1 VAKYCPQCHSF
12 EDATLE
18 FCPRDGALL
27 QTRDAPAG
35 GPTHAPEVQANALV
49 GAPVE
54 GKHPGG
60 EAGGGV
66 MPAAGRSQSTTASE
80 DDDRHQA
87 TMMLVLPEGGIEA
100 LRSQGAVPT
109 LSASSPKPAAPAA
122 RPAPAPPRPRPA
134 GPAGSAP
141 APSRPIT
148 SPTFAASPTA
158 PKPAAPKPAAAPA
171 KPTALP
177 GQSSLR
183 DFLTRTGLPPEKAV
197 AKIELVARA
206 VAKQRTDKR
215 GALTPEHIRFDK
227 PGGMGTIT
235 VVGPDDVAVDP
246 QTLAYYRAPDFDRN
260 DLSVQTDV
268 YALGCM
274 LFEALTGR
282 PPFRTGTPDE
292 LQKRHAGA
300 APPAVRQIR
309 KDCELPPGLELE
321 LHRALKK
328 RPGDR
333 HHDAISFAVAL
344 GASMRDDDRS
354 TMALQLD
361 QNQILQLMGS
371 VTGDGQPAA
380 TSASKHQQKVP
391 APAISIPPEV
401 APPAKSKTGL
411 IVGAVVGLAVVAG
424 GAFVVLGQKEPAPAV
439 AAAPVPAEP
448 TPSPAP
454 DVVEGTDAS
463 APTDIEAAT
472 DVVAETDV
480 AGTDVVEPDVGAE
493 PKHDPRRPRP
503 VAKSKPGEPEPKPV
517 VKPVTKPDNK
527 PDPNRPVTF

>member
-1 VAKYCPQCHSF
+1 MAKYCPQCHSF
-12 EDATLE
+12 EDASLE

-27 QTRDAPAG
+27 QTRDAPAD
-35 GPTHAPEVQANALV
+35 GPTHAPEIQAKALV

-54 GKHPGG
+54 GKHPSG
-60 EAGGGV
+60 E
-66 MPAAGRSQSTTASE
+66 PAGRTTPTAASD

-100 LRSQGAVPT
+100 LRNQGGVPA
-109 LSASSPKPAAPAA
+109 LSAAAPKPAAPAP
-122 RPAPAPPRPRPA
+122 RPVPASPRPRPA

-158 PKPAAPKPAAAPA
+158 PKPAAAPA
-171 KPTALP
+171 KPAALP

-183 DFLTRTGLPPEKAV
+183 DFLTKTGLPPEKAV

-309 KDCELPPGLELE
+309 KDCDLPPGLELE

-411 IVGAVVGLAVVAG
+411 IVGAVVGLLVIAG
-424 GAFVVLGQKEPAPAV
+424 GAFVLLGQKEPPPAV
-439 AAAPVPAEP
+439 AAAPAPTESTPAP
-448 TPSPAP
+448 TP

-463 APTDIEAAT
+463 AQTDIEATT
-472 DVVAETDV
+472 DVIAETDV

-503 VAKSKPGEPEPKPV
+503 AVRPKPGDTES
-517 VKPVTKPDNK
+517 KPVTKPDTKPDK

>member
-1 VAKYCPQCHSF
+1 VAKYCPQCHSY

-27 QTRDAPAG
+27 QTRDAPAV
-35 GPTHAPEVQANALV
+35 GPTHAPEIQASALV

-54 GKHPGG
+54 GQHPSGD
-60 EAGGGV
+60 
-66 MPAAGRSQSTTASE
+66 PAAGTKPFTARTGPNAGSD

-100 LRSQGAVPT
+100 VRNQGGVPA
-109 LSASSPKPAAPAA
+109 LSAAAPKPAAPAP
-122 RPAPAPPRPRPA
+122 RPAPASPRPRPP

-141 APSRPIT
+141 VPSRPIT

-158 PKPAAPKPAAAPA
+158 PKPAAAPVKPA
-171 KPTALP
+171 ALP

-206 VAKQRTDKR
+206 VAKQRADKR

-235 VVGPDDVAVDP
+235 VAGPDDVAVDP

-411 IVGAVVGLAVVAG
+411 IVGAVVGLAVIAG
-424 GAFVVLGQKEPAPAV
+424 GAFVLLGQKEPAPAV
-439 AAAPVPAEP
+439 TAAPTPAPE
-448 TPSPAP
+448 P

-463 APTDIEAAT
+463 AQTDIEATT

-480 AGTDVVEPDVGAE
+480 AATDVVEPDVGAE
-493 PKHDPRRPRP
+493 PKPDPRRPRP
-503 VAKSKPGEPEPKPV
+503 AVRPKPGDTESKPA
-517 VKPVTKPDNK
+517 TKPDTKPDSK